1 MRLYIYIFLL
11 FSLSLLFSQI
21 QINEFFADNG
31 ECCLDDFD
39 EPEDFI
45 EIINLSA
52 EDLDLAGYYF
62 GDLNG
67 GTVIADTDPSLTTML
82 VEALRFCGLM
92 RI

>member
-1 MRLYIYIFLL
+1 MNFLL
-11 FSLSLLFSQI
+11 
-21 QINEFFADNG
+21 DNG

-67 GTVIADTDPSLTTML
+67 GTVIADTDPTLTTIPSG
-82 VEALRFCGLM
+82 GLKVLWFDEDLDQGLLH
-92 RI
+92 RCKT